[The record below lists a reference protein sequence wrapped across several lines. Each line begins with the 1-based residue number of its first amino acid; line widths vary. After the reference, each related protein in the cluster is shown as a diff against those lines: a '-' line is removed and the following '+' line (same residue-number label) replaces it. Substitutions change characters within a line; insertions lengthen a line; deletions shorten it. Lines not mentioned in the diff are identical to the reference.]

1 MCFSIRTANKQVYRS
16 IVLMFTENDEALFC
30 QRMKWIRDSDFARQ
44 NSGIMNC
51 LPMPEDVAPPSS
63 IV

>member
-1 MCFSIRTANKQVYRS
+1 MLV
-16 IVLMFTENDEALFC
+16 FTENDEALFG
-30 QRMKWIRDSDFARQ
+30 QRMKWVRDSDFARQ

-51 LPMPEDVAPPSS
+51 LLTQADVVPLSS